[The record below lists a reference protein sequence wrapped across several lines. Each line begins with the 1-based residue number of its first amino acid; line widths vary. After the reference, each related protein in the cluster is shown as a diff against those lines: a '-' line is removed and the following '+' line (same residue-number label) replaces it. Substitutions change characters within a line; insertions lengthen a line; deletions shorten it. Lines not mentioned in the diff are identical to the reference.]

1 MKQLTCE
8 MCGSTDMMKQDGVF
22 VCQTCGTKYSVE
34 EAKKMMVEGTVN
46 VAGTV
51 KVDNSEQIGK
61 YMAMAKSAYEA
72 NNLLEAEQY
81 CNKIIEIDPDY
92 ADAWLLK
99 GKAAGWQTTA
109 KNNRISEAAKCFSNA
124 VMLSSTE
131 KVTMDLNVA
140 GTTIKASTIPKEY
153 NAQQAYNELVRLS
166 VAIISLQSSYVIE
179 YTGADDCRD
188 LDNKYVECI
197 NAITDD
203 FLDTTDADIDFSF
216 FELANSLTECVIDI
230 VIKAYNAVYKE
241 YTNEQCASKYEW
253 DKYRNRIANLNANF
267 TENASTLLNIAINE
281 DTKSGKLEQNPEN
294 AINMLN
300 TLIRYH
306 KALIDAN
313 NKLIDSCSWEWH
325 YIDYDRDMPGGFN
338 RVMNRIKANGWVADP
353 NNDGYY
359 CKDYSLTDKSKEL
372 YRQLNSSYNKQINC
386 LEEMIKN
393 YQDIIDKKLNAEKQ
407 ERIDAYWKEH
417 ADEKSQLETELA
429 NLKTETDTLEKQLP
443 PLSNQISS
451 IRAKMK
457 GSVPSEGEKETVRKE
472 IAKLEDEYSKLGMFK
487 GKEKKSIQAQIDELK
502 SRISNLDKSIE
513 DERKA
518 LQNDCNNQIRPIQAQ
533 YDEINS
539 RLKEKKNRIAEIEE
553 ELTKDR

>member
-61 YMAMAKSAYEA
+61 YMAMAQSAYES
-72 NNLLEAEQY
+72 NNLQEAEQY
-81 CNKIIEIDPDY
+81 CNKIIEIDPDDP
-92 ADAWLLK
+92 DAWLLK
-99 GKAAGWQTTA
+99 GKAAGWQTT
-109 KNNRISEAAKCFSNA
+109 KQNNRIAEAAKCFSNA

-140 GTTIKASTIPKEY
+140 GMTMKVSKIPKEY
-153 NAQQAYNELVRLS
+153 NAQQCYEELVKLAK
-166 VAIISLQSSYVIE
+166 AIINLHSSFVIE
-179 YTGADDCRD
+179 YTDEEDCIK
-188 LDNKYVECI
+188 LDNIMVECV
-197 NAITDD
+197 NAIIDD
-203 FLDTTDADIDFSF
+203 FLDKTDADVTFTF
-216 FELANSLTECVIDI
+216 FGLANTISECVTNII
-230 VIKAYNAVYKE
+230 SRAFTAINKAYFSE
-241 YTNEQCASKYEW
+241 ETPDHTCWE
-253 DKYRNRIANLNANF
+253 KYRKRIGNLNSNF
-267 TENASTLLNIAINE
+267 SKNFNDLHNLAINS
-281 DTKSGKLEQNPEN
+281 DSDSGKYNPEEHISYSN
-294 AINMLN
+294 TIINYYMEVIEN
-300 TLIRYH
+300 DKKRR
-306 KALIDAN
+306 
-313 NKLIDSCSWEWH
+313 DSCSWTWK
-325 YIDYDRDMPGGFN
+325 YIDYQRDMPGGFN
-338 RVMNRIKANGWVADP
+338 RVMNQIKSNGWIPDP
-353 NNDGYY
+353 DSDGYY
-359 CKDYSLTDKSKEL
+359 CPEYSLTEAGKKAIDDLNKSRYDLINAYKE
-372 YRQLNSSYNKQINC
+372 QI
-386 LEEMIKN
+386 KKA
-393 YQDIIDKKLNAEKQ
+393 QATIDEKLNAEKQ

-417 ADEKSQLETELA
+417 ADEKSQLEAELA
-429 NLKTETDTLEKQLP
+429 NLKTETDALEKQLP

-457 GSVPSEGEKETVRKE
+457 SAVPSEGEKETVRKE

>member
-61 YMAMAKSAYEA
+61 YMAMAQSAYES

-81 CNKIIEIDPDY
+81 CNKIIEIDPDDP
-92 ADAWLLK
+92 DAWLLK
-99 GKAAGWQTTA
+99 GKAAGWQTT
-109 KNNRISEAAKCFSNA
+109 KQNNRIAEAAKCFSNA

-153 NAQQAYNELVRLS
+153 NAQQAYNELVRLALAIINLHS
-166 VAIISLQSSYVIE
+166 SFVIQYTDDEDCLDLDNIMVECLNAIISE
-179 YTGADDCRD
+179 
-188 LDNKYVECI
+188 
-197 NAITDD
+197 
-203 FLDTTDADIDFSF
+203 FLEKTDADVTFTYFD
-216 FELANSLTECVIDI
+216 LANSIVECVTNII
-230 VIKAYNAVYKE
+230 SKAYTSINNDYFGKKTPDE
-241 YTNEQCASKYEW
+241 TCWN
-253 DKYRNRIANLNANF
+253 KYRNRNIHLAGHFQKNF
-267 TENASTLLNIAINE
+267 TDLRNIAYTN
-281 DTKSGKLEQNPEN
+281 DMNSGKYDPEEH
-294 AINMLN
+294 IKFLN
-300 TLIRYH
+300 TLINYLREIIENQ
-306 KALIDAN
+306 K
-313 NKLIDSCSWEWH
+313 KLRDSCSWEWH

-338 RVMNRIKANGWVADP
+338 RVMNRIKASGGIPDP
-353 NNDGYY
+353 DNDGYY
-359 CKDYSLTDKSKEL
+359 CVKYTLTDAGKESTDEM
-372 YRQLNSSYNKQINC
+372 NSLRLDLINA
-386 LEEMIKN
+386 
-393 YQDIIDKKLNAEKQ
+393 YQKEINLAQATIDEKLNAEKQ

-429 NLKTETDTLEKQLP
+429 NLKTETDTMEKQLP

-451 IRAKMK
+451 IKAKMK
-457 GSVPSEGEKETVRKE
+457 GAVPSEGEKETVRKE

-539 RLKEKKNRIAEIEE
+539 RLKEKKNRIAEIED